1 MPSESSA
8 SHDVL
13 IFRAGEHH
21 CAIAS
26 HHIAELILMPALIRL
41 PGQPALLDGFL
52 NLRGRTVPVAR
63 LHHLLQIVVPEP
75 SLHSPLIVVQTGQ
88 DLLALRV
95 DSIDQVVSVDD
106 EALIP
111 CTGANSLN
119 DCAIA
124 QFYSDGEDIALLSA
138 ERLLLAKERECVA
151 DLAAQ
156 VQGRVDLLKAP
167 PA

>member
-1 MPSESSA
+1 LP
-8 SHDVL
+8 
-13 IFRAGEHH
+13 
-21 CAIAS
+21 IA
-26 HHIAELILMPALIRL
+26 
-41 PGQPALLDGFL
+41 
-52 NLRGRTVPVAR
+52 
-63 LHHLLQIVVPEP
+63 VPEP

-88 DLLALRV
+88 GLLALRV

-119 DCAIA
+119 DCATA
-124 QFYSDGEDIALLSA
+124 QFHMDGEDIALLSA
-138 ERLLLAKERECVA
+138 ESLLLAKERECIA

-156 VQGRVDLLKAP
+156 VERRLDLLKAP